1 MIGDNEPVEKNDE
14 WNTKESI
21 NFMYLNQMSL
31 FIVYSNLLTVFWMTA
46 YIYMN
51 HLLQIAA
58 LFAYLHIYH
67 KCFEKQMLCVTIRI
81 LANCWETNV
90 TITLG

>member
-31 FIVYSNLLTVFWMTA
+31 FIVYSNLLTVF
-46 YIYMN
+46 
-51 HLLQIAA
+51 
-58 LFAYLHIYH
+58 
-67 KCFEKQMLCVTIRI
+67 
-81 LANCWETNV
+81 
-90 TITLG
+90 